1 MVSNNVRA
9 SSDCMK
15 EMIEG
20 KDIVSNKG
28 YKR

>member
-1 MVSNNVRA
+1 MVSNKVSA

-20 KDIVSNKG
+20 EVIVSNKG